1 MKKIILLFIITILLT
16 GCNLNSEKRN
26 IKSIKQKSKED
37 KVICLRGERC
47 LLPSLEKNKGIKEL
61 PQLDKIYLENTD
73 NLINDNIININNIES
88 GGTEES
94 TMDED
99 MMEEYETE
107 ESTMDE
113 DMMEEYET
121 EESTMDED
129 MGSGDFTYLNFGEIN
144 FDNNTIEITFD
155 SIEEIRGFQFYLS
168 AGDNEIVIIDA
179 FGGLA
184 EEYNVD
190 VMVGN
195 GTNIILGFSL
205 EGYGIPSGSGVL
217 TNLSFDNVD
226 NLDLEICLSELV
238 ISGAGGQELD
248 TIDPV
253 CSSIN

>member
-88 GGTEES
+88 G
-94 TMDED
+94 
-99 MMEEYETE
+99 ETE

-168 AGDNEIVIIDA
+168 AGDVA
-179 FGGLA
+179 L
-184 EEYNVD
+184 
-190 VMVGN
+190 
-195 GTNIILGFSL
+195 GTVTL
-205 EGYGIPSGSGVL
+205 YGRS
-217 TNLSFDNVD
+217 T
-226 NLDLEICLSELV
+226 
-238 ISGAGGQELD
+238 
-248 TIDPV
+248 T
-253 CSSIN
+253 

>member
-26 IKSIKQKSKED
+26 IKSIKQKPKED
-37 KVICLRGERC
+37 NVICLRGERC

-88 GGTEES
+88 G
-94 TMDED
+94 
-99 MMEEYETE
+99 ETE
-107 ESTMDE
+107 ESTIDE
-113 DMMEEYET
+113 DTMEEYET

-238 ISGAGGQELD
+238 ISGEGGQELD

>member
-88 GGTEES
+88 GG
-94 TMDED
+94 
-99 MMEEYETE
+99 TE